1 MGAHGGKVAVV
12 TGGAKGIGRG
22 CVERFV
28 RDGANVVIADVDVAA
43 ARALERELGAAAYA
57 VACDVTD
64 EASVEAMVAAA
75 VERFGGIDYAVN
87 NAGIIMVS
95 PLVDTDY
102 ARWKRLMDVNV
113 NGIFLTARATARQM
127 IRQGR
132 GGVIVNGSSGAGR
145 HGVPNF
151 SHYCASKAAI
161 IMMSQALAQELAPH
175 RIRVNCYTP
184 GHIETPLW
192 NDIADGFAKAKGMTR
207 EQVVASFLEGVPWG
221 RFGKPADV
229 ANAVSWLC
237 TDEAEY
243 VSGQCIAMNGA
254 QLPW

>member
-1 MGAHGGKVAVV
+1 MGLHAGKVAVV

-22 CVERFV
+22 CAERFV
-28 RDGANVVIADVDVAA
+28 RDGARVVIADVDMDA
-43 ARALERELGAAAYA
+43 ARTLERELGESAFA
-57 VACDVTD
+57 VHCDVTD
-64 EASVEAMVAAA
+64 EASVDAMVAAA
-75 VERFGGIDYAVN
+75 VKRFGGIDFSVN

-95 PLVDTDY
+95 PLVDTEL

-145 HGVPNF
+145 HGVPYF

-161 IMMSQALAQELAPH
+161 IMLSQSLSQELAAH

-192 NDIADGFAKAKGMTR
+192 NDIADGFAREKGLTR
-207 EQVVASFLEGVPWG
+207 EQVIAKFLDGVPWG
-221 RFGKPADV
+221 RFGRPADV

-237 TDEAEY
+237 SDDAEY

-254 QLPW
+254 ELPW